1 MSSAKILEIGFKRL
15 LAFILS
21 VVFIS
26 TGYSQASKNVKLL
39 EFKYGFQAPMAD
51 LKTRFGGSNDLGLS
65 LQFASL
71 THTTFIGV
79 EGIFFFGSTVKED
92 VLANLRTFDGNIIG
106 IQGAIG
112 DVSLKERGFYAGLD
126 AGKIF
131 KTTKVENNL
140 TGIRAQV
147 GAGLLQ
153 HKIRVQDNANNI
165 PSLDKKYIKGY
176 DRLTNG
182 PAVHLSIG
190 YQYEN
195 PNNNFHFNLMGDIY
209 GSRTASRR
217 DYDNMTGG
225 YLDEKRTDILAGLT
239 ISYIVSI
246 SRTDKADHIYY

>member
-15 LAFILS
+15 LTFVLS
-21 VVFIS
+21 VVFFS
-26 TGYSQASKNVKLL
+26 AGYSQAGKNVKLL

-51 LKTRFGGSNDLGLS
+51 LKTRFGGSNDLGIS

-71 THTTFIGV
+71 THTTFLGA
-79 EGIFFFGSTVKED
+79 EGILFFGSTVKED
-92 VLANLRTFDGNIIG
+92 VLAHLRTFDGSILG
-106 IQGAIG
+106 LLGQAG
-112 DVSLKERGFYAGLD
+112 DVSLRERGFYAGLD

-131 KTTKVENNL
+131 KTTKAENNL
-140 TGIRAQV
+140 TGFRAQI

-153 HKIRVQDNANNI
+153 HKIRIQDNSNNV
-165 PSLDKKYIKGY
+165 PALNHDYIKGY

-182 PAVHLSIG
+182 PALHLSLG

-209 GSRTASRR
+209 GSRTVSRR
-217 DYDNMTGG
+217 DYDNLTGG
-225 YLDEKRTDILAGLT
+225 YLDKKRTDILAGITL
-239 ISYIVSI
+239 SFIVSI

>member
-1 MSSAKILEIGFKRL
+1 MSCTKILEIGFKSL
-15 LAFILS
+15 LAFVLA

-26 TGYSQASKNVKLL
+26 KGYSQVSKNVKLL

-51 LKTRFGGSNDLGLS
+51 LKKRFGGSNDLGIS

-71 THTTFIGV
+71 AHTTFIGA
-79 EGIFFFGSTVKED
+79 EGIFYFGSTVKED

-106 IQGAIG
+106 IDGQIG
-112 DVSLKERGFYAGLD
+112 DVGLKERGFYTGLD

-131 KTTKVENNL
+131 KTTKIENNL
-140 TGIRAQV
+140 TGFRVQV

-153 HKIRVQDNANNI
+153 HKIRIQDNANNI

-195 PNNNFHFNLMGDIY
+195 PNNNFHFNIMGDLY
-209 GSRTASRR
+209 GGKTASRR
-217 DYDNMTGG
+217 DYDNLTGG

-239 ISYIVSI
+239 LSYIVSI